1 MGDKN
6 RGIFMIP
13 LQQVLILSRWKERK
27 IAPILNIS
35 TTKKRVIPPTNVFK
49 TQNSVKKL
57 LSILATFTPVTTAKK
72 EVVKTVKTARADKD
86 GKNGEY

>member
-35 TTKKRVIPPTNVFK
+35 TAKKRVIPPTNVFK

-86 GKNGEY
+86 EKNGEY